1 MGGRRAALA
10 ASAGAVIL
18 IAAGC
23 SSGSHHSAS
32 ETTVPP
38 TVKVSTATT
47 RTTAAVETT
56 TTNPPPT
63 TTTVRATTTVRVT
76 TTVPATTTTVPA
88 TTTTVAGPGPVAVA
102 EDFVSGLYTWTTSEF
117 VGNASSTAVQDRCAP
132 YVTPGLDAKLLDVVA
147 GPETDADTISWTPQ
161 HVTAEEVTDARPTS
175 TFAPVQFEVTIAA
188 SPTGG
193 SATTFQA
200 GGELSLVKTSSGWKV
215 VSILAYDV
223 SGPGSTGPASDSNIN
238 ISDPAYP

>member
-32 ETTVPP
+32 GTTFPP
-38 TVKVSTATT
+38 VRVSTATT
-47 RTTAAVETT
+47 RTTAAVETS

-63 TTTVRATTTVRVT
+63 TTTVRPTTTVRVT
-76 TTVPATTTTVPA
+76 TTVPATTTTIPA
-88 TTTTVAGPGPVAVA
+88 TTTTVAGPGPIAVA
-102 EDFVSGLYTWTTSEF
+102 EDFVSGLYTWTTSEI

-161 HVTAEEVTDARPTS
+161 HVAAEEVTDARPTS

-188 SPTGG
+188 SQTGG

-200 GGELSLVKTSSGWKV
+200 AGNLSLVKTSSGWKV
-215 VSILAYDV
+215 VGVLASAV
-223 SGPGSTGPASDSNIN
+223 SGPGSTGPASDSS
-238 ISDPAYP
+238 ISIGDPAYP